1 MTVPATGWRGGVLA
15 RGLLIGATTGLFFGA
30 LALLDSGLLVA
41 GAIVFVVMG
50 VAMGVSTSRRM
61 STYWPGAADFSGAER
76 VTIVRAARRGYR
88 VDDKR
93 LAAGVV
99 DYSAGLRAAAERL
112 HPYRW
117 VVWLVIVVALGSAA
131 WDAVAGSVR
140 ETAASCVYLG
150 LLAIELFWWP
160 SRRRELLLNAALA
173 SALAQQALDEPGD
186 EERTAAA
193 PEP

>member
-1 MTVPATGWRGGVLA
+1 MTVPATGWRGGPVV
-15 RGLLIGATTGLFFGA
+15 RGLSIGLTTGLFFGA

-50 VAMGVSTSRRM
+50 VAMGVTTVRRM
-61 STYWPGAADFSGAER
+61 NRYWPGSADFTGAER
-76 VTIVRAARRGYR
+76 MTIVRAARRGYR
-88 VDDKR
+88 VDDPR

-112 HPYRW
+112 YPYRW
-117 VVWLVIVVALGSAA
+117 VVWLVLVVALGTAA

-150 LLAIELFWWP
+150 LLAIELLWWP
-160 SRRRELLLNAALA
+160 ARRRELLLHSALA
-173 SALAQQALDEPGD
+173 AALAQQVLEEPGD
-186 EERTAAA
+186 DERTASAQ
-193 PEP
+193 EP